1 MTAMLTPEKG
11 SECREQSALD
21 PLIADFD
28 LHVDRIFQ
36 IGGFA
41 SACTTDMSSK

>member
-1 MTAMLTPEKG
+1 MTAMLTPEKD
-11 SECREQSALD
+11 SKCRDQNALD
-21 PLIADFD
+21 PLVADFD

-41 SACTTDMSSK
+41 TACTTDIASE